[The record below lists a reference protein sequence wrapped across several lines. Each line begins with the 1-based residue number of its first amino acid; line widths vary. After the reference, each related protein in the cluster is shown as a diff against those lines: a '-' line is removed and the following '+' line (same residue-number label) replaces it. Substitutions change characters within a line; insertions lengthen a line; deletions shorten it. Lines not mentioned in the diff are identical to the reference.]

1 MRRGFYTCMG
11 QLDRESEIMTG
22 RRAGD
27 GRVRLS
33 VFASD
38 LLALTV
44 EGRGERAP
52 TLLLT
57 REQALALHD
66 ALGELSRMIAAADE
80 GQAGAW
86 RGDERRRHAW

>member
-1 MRRGFYTCMG
+1 MG
-11 QLDRESEIMTG
+11 RLERESEIMTG

-33 VFASD
+33 VFATD

-52 TLLLT
+52 TVLLT
-57 REQALALHD
+57 REQALALRD
-66 ALGELSRMIAAADE
+66 ALGELSQLLTASASGE
-80 GQAGAW
+80 TNAW
-86 RGDERRRHAW
+86 RGGERRHRAG